1 MIRKATSFAL
11 IGLLNTGVDAGVFV
25 LALQHLD
32 ASLIGANV
40 LAWAVAVSFSYVL
53 NARMTFSAET
63 SGMLSLRDYLRF
75 VASGIGG
82 LIANTTTLVLV
93 AQVAPVWAAK
103 LAAIFISFVVNFT
116 LAQLLVFRRRA

>member
-25 LALQHLD
+25 LALQNLG
-32 ASLIGANV
+32 ASLIVANV

-63 SGMLSLRDYLRF
+63 AGVLSGRDYLRF

-82 LIANTTTLVLV
+82 LVANTTTLVLV
-93 AQVAPVWAAK
+93 AEVAPVWMAK
-103 LAAIFISFVVNFT
+103 LAAILVSFVVNFT
-116 LAQLLVFRRRA
+116 LAHLLVFRQQG